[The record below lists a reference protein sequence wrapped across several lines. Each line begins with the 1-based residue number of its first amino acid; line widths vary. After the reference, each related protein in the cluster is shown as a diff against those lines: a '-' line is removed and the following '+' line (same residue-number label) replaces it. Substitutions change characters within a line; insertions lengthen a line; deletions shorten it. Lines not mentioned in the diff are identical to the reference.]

1 MDNEF
6 ASQSNTD
13 EDMSPMNS
21 GAINPED
28 ISSDESRDE
37 LGAGDVLLKL
47 ESFEGPFDLLLSLIK
62 NRNIEITEIS
72 ISAVTDVYID
82 IVFKA
87 GGFNVDIASEYI
99 VMAARLIYLKTKR
112 LIPKPENEEAEEM
125 TEAELAEHVKIY
137 ERYKLAAESMNES
150 YIFWQDSL
158 CRGREVI
165 DFPKIEESIELSPD
179 ALIAG
184 YDRARMRFESLNR
197 DNKEKMDVILKI
209 EKVSIKEKISKIV
222 DEIKQ
227 RNKVKFSEL
236 FNLKQNSVPEIVT
249 GFLALLELGKLDA
262 VKLEQQ
268 EVFGDI
274 TIRKKH
280 RDLDNLDI
288 NMEDYNEWGD

>member
-1 MDNEF
+1 MDDITVN
-6 ASQSNTD
+6 QSNIEEPVAAAPAD
-13 EDMSPMNS
+13 EE
-21 GAINPED
+21 AISILEGN
-28 ISSDESRDE
+28 ESEE
-37 LGAGDVLLKL
+37 LAAGDVLLKL
-47 ESFEGPFDLLLSLIK
+47 DQFEGPFDLLLNLISR
-62 NRNIEITEIS
+62 RNIEITDIS

-112 LIPKPENEEAEEM
+112 LIPRPENEEFEEM
-125 TEAELAEHVKIY
+125 SEAELAEHVRIY
-137 ERYKLAAESMNES
+137 EKYKLAAENMNES

-158 CRGREVI
+158 TRGREVI
-165 DFPKIEESIELSPD
+165 DFPKIEEVIELSPD

-184 YDRARMRFESLNR
+184 YDRAKMRYESVNR

-222 DEIKQ
+222 SEIKE
-227 RNKVKFSEL
+227 KVKLKFSDI
-236 FNLKQNSVPEIVT
+236 FNTKQNSIPEIVT

-262 VKLEQQ
+262 VKIEQK

-274 TIRKKH
+274 IIRKKH
-280 RDLDNLDI
+280 KDLDNLDI